1 MFLRK
6 LSGSRIHNSQRLRN
20 HTSILSSQRRLHNPA
35 TMQNDLEIAG
45 EREASMARW
54 EHVYAVDALSK

>member
-1 MFLRK
+1 
-6 LSGSRIHNSQRLRN
+6 
-20 HTSILSSQRRLHNPA
+20 
-35 TMQNDLEIAG
+35 MQNDLEIAG